1 MQLTAALA
9 QALRSLITN
18 PLRTLLTTLGIVIG
32 VGAVIALLSLA
43 SGFNQLIVSQI
54 RGAGANLVL
63 VFPGGGG
70 GGAGE
75 VFRPGTSGF
84 LSLEDA
90 LALRAAQ
97 IPNLDA
103 VSVQASAGGVAR
115 IQDCA
120 DFVGADGTDF
130 EHFAVS
136 GMEIEF
142 GRGFTRAEYASG
154 APVVVLG
161 ANIADRMLGIR
172 GDCDAVVAGLEEDL
186 SDPERSQ
193 AANQLLGQS
202 VRIGSSSFTVIGIA
216 AEVGQAFLVN
226 DNNILMPLTT
236 KHYRLAAEFT
246 PTGEVLINQIAL
258 AVADESDS
266 VLEQVRAEVASILR
280 ARHRVEEDDFQF
292 LSQSQILEL
301 FAQITVVASVFLGS
315 IGGISLLVGGI
326 GIMNIML
333 VTVTERTR
341 EIGIRKALGA
351 RYRDLMFQ
359 FLIESVFL
367 SVLGGS
373 LGVAFGW
380 LIAFGVG
387 QIPIDNGDPIP
398 TLVETSSV
406 ILALGVA
413 SGIGLIFGLYPANR
427 AARLNPIDAL
437 RYE

>member
-9 QALRSLITN
+9 QAVRSLATN

-32 VGAVIALLSLA
+32 VGSVIALLSLA
-43 SGFNQLIVSQI
+43 AGFNQLIVSEI
-54 RGAGANLVL
+54 RGAGANLMVI
-63 VFPGGGG
+63 FPGGSGG
-70 GGAGE
+70 GSGS
-75 VFRPGTSGF
+75 VFRSGTSGF

-90 LALRAAQ
+90 QALRDAE

-103 VSVQASAGGVAR
+103 VTVQSGTGAVAR

-120 DFVGADGTDF
+120 DFVGVDGTDF
-130 EHFAVS
+130 EHFSVS
-136 GMEIEF
+136 GMEIDF
-142 GRGFTRAEYASG
+142 GRSFTPAEYESG
-154 APVVVLG
+154 AAVAILG
-161 ANIADRMLGIR
+161 SNVAERMLGIR
-172 GDCDAVVAGLEEDL
+172 GDCDAIVAGLDSDSPEDEL
-186 SDPERSQ
+186 VGASE
-193 AANQLLGQS
+193 QLLGQA
-202 VRIGSSSFTVIGIA
+202 VRIGNGSFTVIGIA
-216 AEVGQAFLVN
+216 KGVGQGFLID
-226 DNNILMPLTT
+226 DNNIVVPLTT
-236 KHYRLAAEFT
+236 KHYRLAAEYT
-246 PTGEVLINQIAL
+246 PTGEISVNQISLAL
-258 AVADESDS
+258 ADESDET
-266 VLEQVRAEVASILR
+266 LAQVRAEAASILR

-292 LSQSQILEL
+292 LSQSQILEI

-359 FLIESVFL
+359 FLIESVVL
-367 SVLGGS
+367 SILGGA

-387 QIPIDNGDPIP
+387 KIPIADGDPLP
-398 TLVETSSV
+398 TLVETGSV
-406 ILALGVA
+406 MLALGVA
-413 SGIGLIFGLYPANR
+413 SAIGLIFGLYPANR

>member
-1 MQLTAALA
+1 MLLTAALA
-9 QALRSLITN
+9 QALRSLATN

-32 VGAVIALLSLA
+32 VGSVIALLSLA
-43 SGFNQLIVSQI
+43 AGFNQLIVSEI
-54 RGAGANLVL
+54 RGAGSNLMV
-63 VFPGGGG
+63 VFPGGSG
-70 GGAGE
+70 GGAGS
-75 VFRPGTSGF
+75 VFRSGASGY
-84 LSLEDA
+84 LSVEDGQ
-90 LALRAAQ
+90 ALRAAG
-97 IPNLDA
+97 IPNLDDLT
-103 VSVQASAGGVAR
+103 VQSSTGTVAR

-120 DFVGADGTDF
+120 DGVNVDGVDL

-142 GRGFTRAEYASG
+142 GRPFTRAEYESG
-154 APVVVLG
+154 AAVVVLG
-161 ANIADRMLGIR
+161 AYVADRMLGIR
-172 GDCDAVVAGLEEDL
+172 GDCDALVAGLD
-186 SDPERSQ
+186 DDIADTERAR
-193 AANQLLGQS
+193 AAELLLGQA
-202 VRIGSSSFTVIGIA
+202 VRIGTNSYTVIGIS
-216 AEVGQAFLVN
+216 AEVGQGFLLN
-226 DNNILMPLTT
+226 DNNITMPLTT
-236 KHYRLAAEFT
+236 MHYRLAAQYT
-246 PTGEVLINQIAL
+246 PTGEVRVNQIAL
-258 AVADESDS
+258 ALADESDAT
-266 VLEQVRAEVASILR
+266 LAQVRAEVANILR
-280 ARHRVEEDDFQF
+280 SRHRVAEDDFQF
-292 LSQSQILEL
+292 LSQSQILEI
-301 FAQITVVASVFLGS
+301 FAQITIVASIFLGS

-359 FLIESVFL
+359 FLIESVVL
-367 SVLGGS
+367 SVLGGA
-373 LGVAFGW
+373 LGVGFGW

-387 QIPIDNGDPIP
+387 QIPIADGDPIP

>member
-9 QALRSLITN
+9 QAVRSLATN

-32 VGAVIALLSLA
+32 VGSVIALLSLA
-43 SGFNQLIVSQI
+43 AGFNQLIVSEI
-54 RGAGANLVL
+54 RGAGANLMV

-70 GGAGE
+70 GGAGS

-90 LALRAAQ
+90 QALRETE

-103 VSVQASAGGVAR
+103 ITVRSGSGAVVR

-120 DFVGADGTDF
+120 DFVGVDGTDF

-136 GMEIEF
+136 GMELDF
-142 GRGFTRAEYASG
+142 GRGFTRAEYESG
-154 APVVVLG
+154 AAVAVLG
-161 ANIADRMLGIR
+161 SNVAERMLGIR
-172 GDCDAVVAGLEEDL
+172 GDCDAIVSGLD
-186 SDPERSQ
+186 SDSPAAEVISASQ
-193 AANQLLGQS
+193 KLLGQAI
-202 VRIGSSSFTVIGIA
+202 RIGNGSYTVVGIA
-216 AEVGQAFLVN
+216 KGVGQGFLID
-226 DNNILMPLTT
+226 DNNIVIPLTT
-236 KHYRLAAEFT
+236 KHYRLAAEYT
-246 PTGEVLINQIAL
+246 PTGEISVNQIAL
-258 AVADESDS
+258 ALGDESEET
-266 VLEQVRAEVASILR
+266 LAQVRAEVASILR

-292 LSQSQILEL
+292 LSQSQILDV

-359 FLIESVFL
+359 FLIESVVL
-367 SVLGGS
+367 SILGGA
-373 LGVAFGW
+373 LGVGFGW

-387 QIPIDNGDPIP
+387 QIPIADGDPLP

-406 ILALGVA
+406 MLALGVA
-413 SGIGLIFGLYPANR
+413 SGIGLVFGLYPANR